1 MAEPRMIKRYANR
14 KLYDTQ
20 ASRYVTLD
28 QIAELVRAGEDV
40 RVIDNTSK
48 EDLTSVTLAQIIFE
62 EEKKQK
68 SFLPLQAMRNIIQ
81 TGGESIHGWVENLK
95 EGVARAEQRV
105 ERIFRRHPA
114 DESGELEEAAD
125 SAAPEEAPL
134 DATASADEHR
144 AGPAHLVREFLDS
157 SQKAFEDWQ
166 KAIDEQIRQVVQT
179 LSPFSGLQ
187 REVSQLNERIGQLE
201 RQIHAL
207 AESEHDA
214 AAVAPPAAAGAAPV
228 GTAPT
233 ADSRT
238 TPTSS
243 SHSS

>member
-1 MAEPRMIKRYANR
+1 MIKRYANR

-28 QIAELVRAGEDV
+28 QIADLVRAGEDV

-105 ERIFRRHPA
+105 ERIFRRPPNDDSAEPA
-114 DESGELEEAAD
+114 EGAD
-125 SAAPEEAPL
+125 SVAPEEPPSEE
-134 DATASADEHR
+134 ASAADEHR

-166 KAIDEQIRQVVQT
+166 KAIDDQIRQVVQT

-187 REVSQLNERIGQLE
+187 REVGQLNERIGQLE

-207 AESEHDA
+207 AETEHEHGGSPSA
-214 AAVAPPAAAGAAPV
+214 QASAAAGAPVAGAPA
-228 GTAPT
+228 T
-233 ADSRT
+233 DSRA

-243 SHSS
+243 SQSS